1 MTELD
6 TLINRHNLEGFF
18 FFNSF
23 LPDDGDV
30 RDGTPEGRTILLG
43 GFSPLA
49 LPDVLMAPCLSMAG
63 GGPIEDE
70 GLGLPHHLTR
80 SQYDKQELAKR
91 KEECILNKNKYKK
104 MTVTIKRT
112 LKMLHPD

>member
-1 MTELD
+1 MTVMSVME
-6 TLINRHNLEGFF
+6 RR
-18 FFNSF
+18 
-23 LPDDGDV
+23 
-30 RDGTPEGRTILLG
+30 RDGLFYWGVLAHWLCLMYSWLLVC
-43 GFSPLA
+43 PWL
-49 LPDVLMAPCLSMAG
+49 G